1 MRPFDPRLTRCARS
15 ARGLLALTVTL
26 GVVATALIIAQAGVL
41 ARLLAGAAT
50 GTGQALAGA
59 LTALLAVVAARAIV
73 AYLGESAALRSAV
86 VVKSQFRRQ
95 LTGHAVR
102 LGPGWLA
109 GQRPGE
115 LTTLA
120 TKGLDSLDT
129 YFARY
134 LPQVVLA
141 VLVPLAVVARIAAA
155 DWISAVVIGVTL
167 PLVPVFAVLVG
178 LHTRARTQRQW
189 QLLARI
195 GGHFLD
201 VVEGLPTLKVLGQG
215 KRQAEVITRV
225 TDEHRRVT
233 MATLRQAFLSALVLD
248 LAATLATALV
258 AVEIGLRLLGGHIG
272 YQQAMLILL
281 LTPEVYLPLRAVG
294 TLYHA
299 SMEGAAAGGRALEIL
314 AFAPERLRA
323 AGGPRE
329 MGLPTVPD
337 LRRAEVTLTDVTVS
351 YPGRREPALDRV
363 SLRLEPGAR
372 IVLTGPSG
380 AGKSTLLAVL
390 LGFAEPVSGSVR
402 AGGSEVSA
410 LDLRHWR
417 EQIAWVP
424 QHPSMFAGTVR
435 DNITLGRPEA
445 APDQVAAAAALAGAD
460 AFIAE
465 LPGGYE
471 TQLGERGFRLSAG
484 QRQRIALARAFL
496 RGAPLLLLDEPTA
509 HLDVGSAAVL
519 RTCVTTAMATSTV
532 LVVSHDDS
540 SWAGWAGRRIE
551 LRQGRL
557 AEPVAAT
564 P

>member
-86 VVKSQFRRQ
+86 VVKSQLRRQ

-189 QLLARI
+189 QLLARL

-314 AFAPERLRA
+314 AVAPERLRA